1 MTTTFPPH
9 SLDRLEPDLVRLRR
23 DLHRHPELA
32 FAERRT
38 ASIVRERLEALGL
51 VVRSG
56 VGGTGVVADL
66 DGTEPGPR
74 VLVRADMDAI
84 PVTERTG
91 LEYSSTTPGVM
102 HACGHDAHVA
112 ALIGAAT
119 MLTDMPG
126 LPGSIRFCFQP
137 GEELLTGARRMIA
150 DGVMEG
156 VDAVLGAHLLSPVPF
171 GTVSVAHGAFLA
183 GGDLFELRV
192 IGKAGH
198 GGTPQSS
205 IDPIFAAAQVVC
217 ALQSVVARETRP
229 GEPLVVS
236 INAIQGGSA
245 ANVTVEAVT
254 LRGTIRWFAPTERE
268 RGLARIEAI
277 ARGIGEALRVRIEF
291 EVLGGA
297 PVTSNVPEY
306 AALVDEA
313 VTESGR
319 ATVVD
324 GGPITATDDVA
335 YLLDMVPGA
344 FFLVGAGGPSAVP
357 HHHPAFEIDE
367 RAIGLM
373 SEVLARAAIKV
384 LHHTSTARRARGY
397 GRAPVSVTLT
407 R

>member
-1 MTTTFPPH
+1 MTLSVRPH
-9 SLDRLEPDLVRLRR
+9 TLERLEPDLVRLRR

-66 DGTEPGPR
+66 EGSEPGPR

-91 LEYSSTTPGVM
+91 LEYASTTPGVM
-102 HACGHDAHVA
+102 HACGHDAHVS
-112 ALIGAAT
+112 ALIGTAT
-119 MLTDMPG
+119 VLTDMRE

-137 GEELLTGARRMIA
+137 GEELLTGARQMIS
-150 DGVMEG
+150 DGVMDG
-156 VDAVLGAHLLSPVPF
+156 VDAVLGAHLLSPVTF
-171 GTVSVAHGAFLA
+171 GTISLVDGAFLA
-183 GGDLFELRV
+183 GGDLFELRIV
-192 IGKAGH
+192 GKAGH

-205 IDPIFAAAQVVC
+205 IDPVYAAAQVVS

-245 ANVTVEAVT
+245 ANVAVDMVT
-254 LRGTIRWFAPTERE
+254 LRGTIRWFSPLERQ

-277 ARGIGEALRVRIEF
+277 ARGVGEALRVRIEF

-297 PVTSNVPEY
+297 PVTRNVPEY

-313 VTESGR
+313 VTETGR
-319 ATVVD
+319 AAAVD
-324 GGPITATDDVA
+324 TGAITATDDVA
-335 YLLDMVPGA
+335 HLLDLAPGA
-344 FFLVGAGGPSAVP
+344 FFGVGAGGPDAVP
-357 HHHPAFEIDE
+357 HHHPEFEIDE

-373 SEVLARAAIKV
+373 SEVLARAAIKA
-384 LHHTSTARRARGY
+384 LHHRPGESGP
-397 GRAPVSVTLT
+397 GRPGHSNLALNGW
-407 R
+407 

>member
-1 MTTTFPPH
+1 MSATTLSALARTVA
-9 SLDRLEPDLVRLRR
+9 RLEPDLVRLRR

-51 VVRSG
+51 AVRSG

-66 DGTEPGPR
+66 EGTTSGPR
-74 VLVRADMDAI
+74 VLVRADMDALPI
-84 PVTERTG
+84 MEQTG

-102 HACGHDAHVA
+102 HACGHDAHA
-112 ALIGAAT
+112 SALIGTAT
-119 MLTDMPG
+119 VLAEMRELR
-126 LPGSIRFCFQP
+126 GSIRFCFQP
-137 GEELLTGARRMIA
+137 GEEVLTGARRMIA
-150 DGVMEG
+150 DGVMDG
-156 VDAVLGAHLLSPVPF
+156 VDAVLGAHLLSPIPF
-171 GTVSVAHGAFLA
+171 GTVSMAHGPFLA

-205 IDPIFAAAQVVC
+205 IDPVYAAAQLIT
-217 ALQSVVARETRP
+217 ALQSIVARETRP

-277 ARGIGEALRVRIEF
+277 ARGVGEALRVRIEF
-291 EVLGGA
+291 DVLGGA
-297 PVTSNVPEY
+297 SVTANVPAY

-313 VTESGR
+313 VTDTGR
-319 ATVVD
+319 ATSVD
-324 GGPITATDDVA
+324 AGPITATDDVA
-335 YLLDMVPGA
+335 HLLDMAPGA
-344 FFLVGAGGPSAVP
+344 FFGVGAGGPDAVP

-373 SEVLARAAIKV
+373 SEILARAAIKA
-384 LHHTSTARRARGY
+384 LHHDAGEPT
-397 GRAPVSVTLT
+397 
-407 R
+407 